1 MRSARIRSMVITLLA
16 TGIMLTAGELRAGP
30 PQVTEGI
37 INASAAEVWRA
48 LTTADG
54 FRLMGVAHAEVD
66 LAIGGEIRTHYDP
79 QGELGDP
86 DTIVNEI
93 LAYDPGRMLAI
104 RVKRAPE
111 DFPFREAVRGIWS
124 VFYLTPLGEDMTHL
138 KLVGLG
144 YRDDRESL
152 EMREYFAKGNRWTL
166 DQLAAHYAP
175 KCARCEAETAHQG
188 LEAGGPRPA
197 TR

>member
-1 MRSARIRSMVITLLA
+1 MTARLMLPAALL
-16 TGIMLTAGELRAGP
+16 MLLGTTTPSNAGD

-37 INASAAEVWRA
+37 INAPVAEVWRV

-54 FRLMGVAHAEVD
+54 YRLLGVAHADVD
-66 LAIGGEIRTHYDP
+66 LEIGGEIRSHYDP
-79 QGELGDP
+79 DGRLGDP

-93 LAYDPGRMLAI
+93 LAYDPERMLAI
-104 RVKRAPE
+104 RVKRAPAN
-111 DFPFREAVRGIWS
+111 FPFREAVRGSWS

-144 YRDDRESL
+144 YGDDPESL
-152 EMREYFAKGNRWTL
+152 EMRQYFAKGNRWTL

-175 KCARCEAETAHQG
+175 KCARCEAEKRPDG
-188 LEAGGPRPA
+188 L
-197 TR
+197 TD